1 MDSGSNRARIYGTE
15 APAAKQLHRALV
27 LAICVGHPHRTK
39 TEIRQQAT
47 DSAYQKLK
55 CVWAS
60 KTHEAKSEPNLTA
73 LHAKLQ
79 LVSAL
84 SAQKKRYICTY
95 VHVYAEQSRSLK
107 YHEYSYDK
115 HCSFSA
121 SLLVLH
127 WAFNPH
133 IRFAAEQPVVL
144 LTCCIQLKS
153 DLSYYNTE
161 KAIGKRFNYARA
173 GY

>member
-1 MDSGSNRARIYGTE
+1 MT
-15 APAAKQLHRALV
+15 
-27 LAICVGHPHRTK
+27 
-39 TEIRQQAT
+39 
-47 DSAYQKLK
+47 
-55 CVWAS
+55 
-60 KTHEAKSEPNLTA
+60 
-73 LHAKLQ
+73 
-79 LVSAL
+79 
-84 SAQKKRYICTY
+84 
-95 VHVYAEQSRSLK
+95 
-107 YHEYSYDK
+107 